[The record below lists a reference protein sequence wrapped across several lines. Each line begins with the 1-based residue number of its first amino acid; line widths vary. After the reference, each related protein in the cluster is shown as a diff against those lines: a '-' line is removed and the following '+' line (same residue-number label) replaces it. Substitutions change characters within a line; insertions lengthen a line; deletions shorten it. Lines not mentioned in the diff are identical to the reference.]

1 MQLVLNYTCNCKL
14 SKLNNS
20 WRNLRNHESCN
31 FILNCT
37 GFPLLSGKSWLLFSI
52 LYRMELLWNILREN
66 IGLNLCKYN
75 QLMSWKLR
83 LVEYFFMT
91 YIKCSIKW
99 PTWRWT
105 TASSLLLAGYFS
117 HVSKVNIT
125 QQHHCFSVWDWVAGT
140 TSPPPGYTGDLVTV
154 TANVAHQ
161 LKSRH
166 FFVSGKSHSVTG
178 MLQVARLDLI
188 FN

>member
-1 MQLVLNYTCNCKL
+1 MCAFLEFIPFKFHLPDLETCLEFIVWFLMQLESNYACKCNL

-52 LYRMELLWNILREN
+52 LYREELLWNILREN

-125 QQHHCFSVWDWVAGT
+125 QQHCFTGSVWVWVAGT
-140 TSPPPGYTGDLVTV
+140 TWDHWGPGHCHGQCCPTE
-154 TANVAHQ
+154 
-161 LKSRH
+161 
-166 FFVSGKSHSVTG
+166 
-178 MLQVARLDLI
+178 I
-188 FN
+188 